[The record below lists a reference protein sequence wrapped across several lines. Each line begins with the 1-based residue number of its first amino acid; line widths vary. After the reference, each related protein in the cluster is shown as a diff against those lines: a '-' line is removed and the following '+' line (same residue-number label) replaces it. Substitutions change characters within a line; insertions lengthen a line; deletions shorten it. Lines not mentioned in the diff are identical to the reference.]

1 MFTVVAG
8 PSPEINAV
16 GKEKKELAEVEK
28 KRVKFFTQLLEK
40 LNNVIDIFQNISPA
54 GYQGW
59 VLASAKKSGLS

>member
-8 PSPEINAV
+8 PSPEIKAV

-40 LNNVIDIFQNISPA
+40 SNNVVDIFQNISAA

-59 VLASAKKSGLS
+59 VLASAKKSGLF